1 MPALDLTLLLPVL
14 SLALLAGWGVTAWL
28 LVRRSSLLQEQLSE
42 TQARLAETQTLAQQ
56 AQLELH
62 QQGSERVAQLT
73 RIEHLQESLAELRE
87 QQQTLQSRLSEQ
99 QAQQQQQMMDRNHE
113 RFMETLRN

>member
-14 SLALLAGWGVTAWL
+14 SLALLAGWGLTAWL
-28 LVRRSSLLQEQLSE
+28 LMRRSSALQEQLAE
-42 TQARLAETQTLAQQ
+42 VQAQLGEAQITAQQ

-62 QQGSERVAQLT
+62 QQGSERGAQLT

-87 QQQTLQSRLSEQ
+87 QQKLLQSRLSGKR
-99 QAQQQQQMMDRNHE
+99 AHE
-113 RFMETLRN
+113 RQARDGLAQ